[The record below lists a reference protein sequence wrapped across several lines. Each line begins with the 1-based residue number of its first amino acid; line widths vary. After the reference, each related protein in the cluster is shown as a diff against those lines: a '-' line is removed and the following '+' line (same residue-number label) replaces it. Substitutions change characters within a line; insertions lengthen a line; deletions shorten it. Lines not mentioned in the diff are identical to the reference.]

1 MFKDCGM
8 NYRAK
13 EEAKRHQELME
24 NREKER
30 REIRRQEVELIKEVY
45 PTSVLFSYSSF
56 NTLIYKLILFI
67 FHRTIQYITRMWNWS
82 SKYMYRIV

>member
-1 MFKDCGM
+1 MFKHHGM

-30 REIRRQEVELIKEVY
+30 REIQRQEVELIKEVH
-45 PTSVLFSYSSF
+45 PTFVLFSYSSF
-56 NTLIYKLILFI
+56 IALIYRI
-67 FHRTIQYITRMWNWS
+67 IQN
-82 SKYMYRIV
+82 K